1 VFRSQDETDL
11 TLHETSSSKEIE
23 GGIMNFIL
31 KFLPADKRALLELA
45 LRITSSLDTAEERK
59 AVADY
64 GIKMLEDGK
73 VNVGEWA
80 KFGSKLGI
88 LTGKH

>member
-1 VFRSQDETDL
+1 M
-11 TLHETSSSKEIE
+11 KW
-23 GGIMNFIL
+23 IL
-31 KFLPADKRALLELA
+31 KLLPKEQRNMLELG
-45 LRITSSLDTAEERK
+45 LRIVSSLDTGAERK
-59 AVADY
+59 EAIDY

-73 VNVGEWA
+73 VSVGEWA

>member
-1 VFRSQDETDL
+1 
-11 TLHETSSSKEIE
+11 
-23 GGIMNFIL
+23 MNWIL
-31 KFLPADKRALLELA
+31 KLLPKDKRNMLELGM
-45 LRITSSLDTAEERK
+45 RIVASLDTGAERK
-59 AVADY
+59 EAIDY

-73 VNVGEWA
+73 VSVGEWA